1 MNRTETPIEAL
12 RGYLRQLT
20 PQTRARLLAELE
32 RLRQNGE
39 SFPGAEMIVAELS
52 ADARPEQ
59 RPDAQPA
66 DKLDHAGRHFFRAL
80 DPYLTNRPPE
90 RANDGQIARAS
101 LQPIWNWISRDLMT
115 SMARAYAGEIKQFL
129 AGGRQRELDQAV
141 AQFQNKAVKYLQGT
155 LASPTGADQ
164 ARSRLGKHGATA
176 ANFSDLL
183 KMQRVLKA
191 RSELAGLEGDLPA
204 RIDKLDDDRLERTRA
219 AVDSVVAAQPDAMP
233 FALMLV
239 LKHLA
244 TPWQLLRLATRATET
259 KAAAEVA
266 AAPYAFAIVLVLDRL
281 EDQVEVLRAT
291 LRKQHIP
298 RAKEILGDIYDT
310 EYAIRVRIDLDDSAW
325 GARLDAIMQAASDVL
340 ETEVVNLPAGLNHVL
355 RSRTLKHHQSLMGR
369 LTYLGWKCRDAVA
382 GAPAQIRDLLARRRA
397 TG

>member
-1 MNRTETPIEAL
+1 MNRNETPIEAL

-39 SFPGAEMIVAELS
+39 NFPGAEMIVAELS
-52 ADARPEQ
+52 ADRPEQ
-59 RPDAQPA
+59 RPEAQPA

-101 LQPIWNWISRDLMT
+101 LQPIWDWISRDLMT
-115 SMARAYAGEIKQFL
+115 SMARAYAGEVKQFL

-141 AQFQNKAVKYLQGT
+141 QQFQNKAVKYLQGT
-155 LASPTGADQ
+155 LASQTGAEQ
-164 ARSRLGKHGATA
+164 ARARLGKHGATA

-191 RSELAGLEGDLPA
+191 RSELAGLDEDLPV
-204 RIDKLDDDRLERTRA
+204 RIDKFENERLERIRA
-219 AVDSVVAAQPDAMP
+219 AVDRVVAAQPDAMP

-239 LKHLA
+239 LKHLVA
-244 TPWQLLRLATRATET
+244 PWQLLRLATKATET
-259 KAAAEVA
+259 KAAAEIA
-266 AAPYAFAIVLVLDRL
+266 AAPYGFAIVLVLDRL
-281 EDQVEVLRAT
+281 EDTVEVLRAA
-291 LRKQHIP
+291 LRNQHIP
-298 RAKEILGDIYDT
+298 RAKEILSDIYDT

-340 ETEVVNLPAGLNHVL
+340 DTEVVNLPAGLNHVL

-382 GAPAQIRDLLARRRA
+382 GAPTQIRDLFAKGRA
-397 TG
+397 AG